1 MCLARIEFVGE
12 GQNKHREPLAD
23 VARIDPMPS
32 GFTVTDLM
40 GTVSRIAGEIQSID
54 FMRSVVRIRDAEGP
68 SESEQ

>member
-1 MCLARIEFVGE
+1 
-12 GQNKHREPLAD
+12 
-23 VARIDPMPS
+23 
-32 GFTVTDLM
+32 M